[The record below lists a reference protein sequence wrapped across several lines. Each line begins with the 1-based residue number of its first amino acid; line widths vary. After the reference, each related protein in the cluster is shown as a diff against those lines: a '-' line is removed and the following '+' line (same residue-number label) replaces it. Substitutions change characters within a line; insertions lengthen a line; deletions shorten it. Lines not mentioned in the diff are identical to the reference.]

1 MIININKN
9 LKWKEVIIVLLDF
22 KHQVVKKEKL
32 SFIENKSQVEV
43 DLNNIRYC
51 YFTNSIKN
59 SEVVILSK
67 NTPTLN
73 LYYNRRKNLYSVK
86 FSLDRQNNYGRIDTL
101 KIKDE
106 KNLYYRKDQQ
116 KLVHIYTPKNFSSK
130 KEYNL
135 LIMFDSQNIFDPKI
149 LGQYTKRN
157 DPYGS
162 WQIETSLNNIKSRYQ
177 EEFVV
182 IGIDN
187 SDSYR
192 DQELT
197 PNQENWQIKRRMK
210 HEFNFTDTHL
220 DDLLNFIHQTLIPKV
235 KKKYQLKTSFVGIAG
250 SSSGGLASIYGGIKY
265 YNFYQFILS
274 FTPAIGLATDRS
286 IKKIYKKYIDKSLSQ
301 PHIFFFQGKHGELE
315 KILYREN
322 KNFIKNLIK
331 CGIKKENIDSYI
343 EENADHNEDYWR
355 YAFNYAMEVVIER
368 KLNTKI
374 KR

>member
-1 MIININKN
+1 MIIKINKN

-32 SFIENKSQVEV
+32 SFIENKSQVEI

-106 KNLYYRKDQQ
+106 KNLYYRKDRQ

-210 HEFNFTDTHL
+210 HEFNFIDTHL

-235 KKKYQLKTSFVGIAG
+235 KKKYHLKTSFIGIAG

-368 KLNTKI
+368 KLNTK
-374 KR
+374 